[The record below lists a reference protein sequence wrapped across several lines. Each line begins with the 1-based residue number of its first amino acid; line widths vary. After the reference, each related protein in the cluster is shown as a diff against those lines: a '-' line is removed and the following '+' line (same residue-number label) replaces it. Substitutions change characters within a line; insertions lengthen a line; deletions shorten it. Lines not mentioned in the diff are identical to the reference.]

1 MNRPE
6 KVGEPS
12 LDDILATM
20 RQGFGDEPAVGNSV
34 APRPTPPQTP
44 FGGLAP
50 LGSVQQAASLPPG
63 HSGTLLE
70 RLSGSLAGAPRPQTG
85 LGALSSKR
93 PSPIDDDLADLLDD
107 APPRQPPLPTRPSL
121 SISPELPVYEPN
133 GFSAGYP
140 APPPLP
146 PSGSMF
152 AGTAQPALEGAALER
167 GVLERAVPQASLPTL
182 PLPPAPS
189 VSASSVSPAAVVP
202 PSLPSLPPLRKPG
215 FMPPLSAY
223 EKAPTTSPPAPSLG
237 EATDIRT
244 ISGDDIEQAL
254 NVLSGRAPRTPRSED
269 AALTEPV
276 AAVAVAEPLPPV
288 ASFIPDPIAVETQP
302 QPVVAE
308 SAAYSAPALSEEGPA
323 ALVTTTTEV
332 LDEITVFSAEADA
345 VPSIATS
352 ALDALAIG
360 LAAAASATPVEGV
373 VVSPPDIIETSALSE
388 PQGEAPPEA
397 RGELVGSA
405 SLPAPPVP
413 QAAPQA
419 PAVRTLED
427 AVAEMLRPMLQQ
439 WIADHMPRIL
449 EKVLRDDFVKGSAG
463 KSPGG

>member
-1 MNRPE
+1 MNRPD

-50 LGSVQQAASLPPG
+50 LGSAQHAASLPPG

-70 RLSGSLAGAPRPQTG
+70 RLSGSLAGAPRPQAG

-107 APPRQPPLPTRPSL
+107 APPRQPPLPARPSL

-133 GFSAGYP
+133 GFSAVYP

-152 AGTAQPALEGAALER
+152 AGATQPVFER
-167 GVLERAVPQASLPTL
+167 AVFERAVPQASLPTP

-237 EATDIRT
+237 GATDTRT

-254 NVLSGRAPRTPRSED
+254 NVLSGRAPRTPKSED
-269 AALTEPV
+269 VPLTEPE
-276 AAVAVAEPLPPV
+276 AAAAVAEPLPPV
-288 ASFIPDPIAVETQP
+288 ASFIPEPITVEAQP

-308 SAAYSAPALSEEGPA
+308 AAAYSAPSLSEEAPA
-323 ALVTTTTEV
+323 ALVTTATEV
-332 LDEITVFSAEADA
+332 LDEITDFSAEADA
-345 VPSIATS
+345 VPTVATS
-352 ALDALAIG
+352 ALDALALG

-373 VVSPPDIIETSALSE
+373 VVSPPDIIEASVASE
-388 PQGEAPPEA
+388 PQGEAAPEA
-397 RGELVGSA
+397 RGGFAASA
-405 SLPAPPVP
+405 SLPAPPAS

-419 PAVRTLED
+419 PAARTLED

-439 WIADHMPRIL
+439 WLADHMPRIL